1 MLALSSFSAGFA
13 PMATAIVPR
22 LVFSSS
28 IKMETVADLKKLAN
42 ELNPI
47 LGCEH
52 AVLSRTPLVPNRS
65 LTLARTPPIC
75 CPDWNPLGLADD
87 NHMGLGFQGNLW
99 DKDQAETIG
108 WFRQAEIKHGRV
120 AMFGFVGYL
129 VQSAGVH
136 WPWDITP
143 GHPFAE
149 ISAAGGPGDQWDAL
163 PANAKWQIILFA
175 GLMEIFGEAAP
186 RIDGS
191 PHYMRG
197 APCSTRACSAH
208 AAAAPVTA
216 PARL

>member
-1 MLALSSFSAGFA
+1 
-13 PMATAIVPR
+13 
-22 LVFSSS
+22 
-28 IKMETVADLKKLAN
+28 
-42 ELNPI
+42 
-47 LGCEH
+47 
-52 AVLSRTPLVPNRS
+52 
-65 LTLARTPPIC
+65 
-75 CPDWNPLGLADD
+75 
-87 NHMGLGFQGNLW
+87 
-99 DKDQAETIG
+99 
-108 WFRQAEIKHGRV
+108 
-120 AMFGFVGYL
+120 MFGFVGYL